1 VDLLRDLYAA
11 LQENR
16 TFLHSRFGLGENSLE
31 PYKDT
36 IGRWMWPDPLSRD
49 NPSPAKA
56 KQAIAAYKH
65 AVGDASG
72 LADLM
77 IFFCEQGT
85 GFCADLGY
93 QDENFMNSLWRMFE
107 PTIRV
112 IGELPRPERE
122 PFLLRLH
129 RVRDTAHKLGYGVGD
144 AMDDILREHDDHPS
158 RPAKQ
163 PRR

>member
-1 VDLLRDLYAA
+1 MDLLRDLYAA
-11 LQENR
+11 NQENR
-16 TFLHSRFGLGENSLE
+16 TFLHSRFGLGENSVG

-36 IGRWMWPDPLSRD
+36 ISRWMWPDPFSRD
-49 NPSPAKA
+49 SPSPAKA
-56 KQAIAAYKH
+56 KQAITAYKH
-65 AVGDASG
+65 AIGDAGG

-77 IFFCEQGT
+77 VFFCEQGT

-107 PTIRV
+107 QAIGV
-112 IGELPRPERE
+112 IGELPRPEQE

-129 RVRDTAHKLGYGVGD
+129 RVRDTAHKFGYGVGD
-144 AMDDILREHDDHPS
+144 AMDDILLEYKDWPKKKTR
-158 RPAKQ
+158 R